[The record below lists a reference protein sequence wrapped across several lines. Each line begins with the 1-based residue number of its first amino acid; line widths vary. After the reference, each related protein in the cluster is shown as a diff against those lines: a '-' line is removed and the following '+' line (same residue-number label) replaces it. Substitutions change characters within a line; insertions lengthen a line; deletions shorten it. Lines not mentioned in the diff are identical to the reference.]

1 MKHIAI
7 LGGTFNPIHIAHLKM
22 AEFVYSTGKYDE
34 ILFIPTGKPPH
45 KADGNHI
52 VSKKHRL
59 NMCLLATKDTPYFK
73 VSDIELTRKGTTY
86 TVDTLEQLQEESPDN
101 EYSLIIGADSLLNL
115 TKWHN
120 PKKLLNI
127 GKFIV
132 INRPGYENLVS
143 GHANYLVN
151 EYHTSIE
158 LLDMPVIPISSSR
171 IRLSIL
177 EDQSIKGF
185 VPEAVEYYIK
195 EHNLYSMDSIQ
206 DMDIDKIQKKL
217 KKNLSEKRLIHSLSV
232 MDTAIELARHHGYD
246 LEKAAIA
253 GLLHDCAKS
262 LSNKRKLEL
271 AMQYSFKL
279 SDAEIENPDLLHAKL
294 GAIVAKEEYGIK
306 DLEILNAI
314 DCHTTGK
321 PNMTTLDKIIYIADY
336 IEPKRMPLPRIEH
349 LRELAMDSLDEALVE
364 IIHDTIEHLKEQER
378 TIDSRSL
385 ETYVFYKNINSFNES
400 EEEKWQ
406 KTH

>member
-45 KADGNHI
+45 KADGTHI
-52 VSKKHRL
+52 VSKKHRF
-59 NMCLLATKDTPYFK
+59 NMCILATKETPYFD
-73 VSDIELTRKGTTY
+73 VSDIELKRKGTSY
-86 TVDTLEQLQEESPDN
+86 TVDTLQQLKEENPDN

-120 PKKLLNI
+120 PKQLLKI

-143 GHANYLVN
+143 GHINYLVN
-151 EYHTSIE
+151 EYQTSIE
-158 LLDMPVIPISSSR
+158 LLNMPVMPISSSK
-171 IRLSIL
+171 IRLAIL
-177 EDQSIKGF
+177 ENQSIEGF
-185 VPEAVEYYIK
+185 VPEAVENYIN
-195 EHNLYSMDSIQ
+195 EHHLYAINED
-206 DMDIDKIQKKL
+206 DDINMEKLQKRL
-217 KKNLSEKRLIHSLSV
+217 KKNLSDKRFIHSVSV
-232 MDTAIELARHHGYD
+232 METAINLAMHYGID
-246 LEKAAIA
+246 IEKAAIA

-271 AMQYSFKL
+271 AVQYSFKL
-279 SDAEIENPDLLHAKL
+279 SDAEFENPDLLHAKL
-294 GAIVAKEEYGIK
+294 GAIVAKEEYGIN
-306 DLEILNAI
+306 DSEILNAI

-336 IEPKRMPLPRIEH
+336 IEPKRKPLPRIDY
-349 LRELAMDSLDEALVE
+349 LRELAMKSLDQALVE
-364 IIHDTIEHLKEQER
+364 IIYDTIEHLKQQKR
-378 TIDSRSL
+378 IIDLRSL
-385 ETYVFYKNINSFNES
+385 ETYSFYKNINSLEES
-400 EEEKWQ
+400 EEKEWQ
-406 KTH
+406 KMH